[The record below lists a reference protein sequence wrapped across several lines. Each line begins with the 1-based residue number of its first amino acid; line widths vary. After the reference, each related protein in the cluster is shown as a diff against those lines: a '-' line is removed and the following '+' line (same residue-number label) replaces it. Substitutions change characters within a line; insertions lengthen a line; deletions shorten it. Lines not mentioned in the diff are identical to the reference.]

1 MEIQHVVSE
10 ESFRGDYVSCMMV
23 NSCVLRDLK
32 AGHFSSTLEVRLLI
46 FLGSYRNVGVDGSRY
61 ASPRCQ
67 DIYLEQQRVHGLLRC
82 EAREHKEELQKRHYA
97 QQDCEGRVHGCF
109 QGRDEITKKL
119 EKIQKAIEGSV
130 DGLELMGR
138 FLDEFDMLQ
147 RRSQA
152 VNLDMVYVKVSK
164 LIPGLGFVPEDADGL
179 VASFSGG
186 WQMIMSLRNIQLWN
200 TAWEKQQKETEST
213 KDLIARLDV
222 GENFGRVQLSKRLA
236 VSKIYGYIFKAAFGG
251 ARFLVAGVMTSPFS
265 SGLQEIEELNK

>member
-46 FLGSYRNVGVDGSRY
+46 FWEARNIRVDGSRY

-67 DIYLEQQRVHGLLRC
+67 DIYLEQQHVRGLLRC
-82 EAREHKEELQKRHYA
+82 EAREHKEELQRRHYA
-97 QQDCEGRVHGCF
+97 QNCEGRVHGCF

-130 DGLELMGR
+130 DGLDLMG
-138 FLDEFDMLQ
+138 
-147 RRSQA
+147 
-152 VNLDMVYVKVSK
+152 SK
-164 LIPGLGFVPEDADGL
+164 LIPGLEFVPEDADGL

-186 WQMIMSLRNIQLWN
+186 WQMIMSLRNIQLWVG
-200 TAWEKQQKETEST
+200 TE
-213 KDLIARLDV
+213 
-222 GENFGRVQLSKRLA
+222 
-236 VSKIYGYIFKAAFGG
+236 
-251 ARFLVAGVMTSPFS
+251 
-265 SGLQEIEELNK
+265 

>member
-1 MEIQHVVSE
+1 MSRPTQY
-10 ESFRGDYVSCMMV
+10 ESHFLEPRVRGF
-23 NSCVLRDLK
+23 
-32 AGHFSSTLEVRLLI
+32 HE
-46 FLGSYRNVGVDGSRY
+46 
-61 ASPRCQ
+61 
-67 DIYLEQQRVHGLLRC
+67 
-82 EAREHKEELQKRHYA
+82 
-97 QQDCEGRVHGCF
+97 QDCEGRVHGCF

-186 WQMIMSLRNIQLWN
+186 WQMIMSLRNIQLWVG
-200 TAWEKQQKETEST
+200 TE
-213 KDLIARLDV
+213 
-222 GENFGRVQLSKRLA
+222 
-236 VSKIYGYIFKAAFGG
+236 
-251 ARFLVAGVMTSPFS
+251 
-265 SGLQEIEELNK
+265 